1 MLFPSIQNINVDAF
15 SELTTPPKKNPCF
28 ASYYYL
34 RFHFLSFLLPHP
46 SFSMHIVSLH
56 LQLVARVQKI
66 IAYVAV
72 LCHNL
77 LFSSLCLHVDTIPNI
92 NTVAFFSVLAAV
104 SDSFCSCCVKCI
116 ATLNSKYILWTNFM
130 QFMRD
135 KFSQEKNIVFT
146 LNSSPNRPFIEAGS
160 LLLLVKLST
169 IIYTISPLM
178 VFQLL

>member
-15 SELTTPPKKNPCF
+15 SELTTPSKKNPCF

-34 RFHFLSFLLPHP
+34 RFQFLSFLLPHP

-77 LFSSLCLHVDTIPNI
+77 LFSSLCLHVDNIPNI

-116 ATLNSKYILWTNFM
+116 ATLNSKYIL
-130 QFMRD
+130 
-135 KFSQEKNIVFT
+135 
-146 LNSSPNRPFIEAGS
+146 
-160 LLLLVKLST
+160 
-169 IIYTISPLM
+169 
-178 VFQLL
+178 